1 MRCNASE
8 RAHQAQEVRLRKI
21 SRNERIVY
29 LKADGVTLEYKV
41 RSNKSKASLEA
52 EAKAWL
58 QQKHPTVNP
67 ASLELGFFPAFPQEG

>member
-1 MRCNASE
+1 M
-8 RAHQAQEVRLRKI
+8 EVRLRKV

-29 LKADGVTLEYKV
+29 LRAEGVELEYKV
-41 RSNKSKASLEA
+41 RSNKSQATLEA

-67 ASLELGFFPAFPQEG
+67 ATLELGFFPAFKLEGE